1 MSFSS
6 IWITH
11 TPSPPSLQK
20 ILEYKSIQHNSNT
33 QAKNI
38 MYSYIQVNTDVKP
51 DVTMFSDD
59 SLIFRYLVWGSWE
72 YYIENLKYINYV
84 FRNIEIVL
92 LTILRRPWLFFSLY
106 SSVVRALVI
115 WIQAPFLVI
124 LLNIVRAKKHLWTY
138 NPAHSIFVYWCFK
151 LLMIRSVVYDT
162 IMLYTYYSIQG
173 YVPNYVYP
181 WSTLS

>member
-1 MSFSS
+1 M
-6 IWITH
+6 W
-11 TPSPPSLQK
+11 
-20 ILEYKSIQHNSNT
+20 
-33 QAKNI
+33 
-38 MYSYIQVNTDVKP
+38 VNTDVKP

-138 NPAHSIFVYWCFK
+138 NLVHRRTHPFHFVYWYFK
-151 LLMIRSVVYDT
+151 KLMIWIVELLKCWYEWV
-162 IMLYTYYSIQG
+162 III
-173 YVPNYVYP
+173 
-181 WSTLS
+181 